1 VFLNYSWLDSS
12 IDDEFGSRKF
22 NSQSDYVLNVG
33 FIQDLPTWGASF
45 GASYRKQGEAY
56 SRVVGEEVTTT
67 YGGDLEI
74 FLEKRIGKDLT
85 IRLTGSNLLDANKK
99 ESFNKFTTIEDQ
111 RDRSFDEY
119 ELEAENAGPVFQLI
133 ARLAF

>member
-1 VFLNYSWLDSS
+1 M
-12 IDDEFGSRKF
+12 
-22 NSQSDYVLNVG
+22 
-33 FIQDLPTWGASF
+33 
-45 GASYRKQGEAY
+45 
-56 SRVVGEEVTTT
+56 GEEVTTT

-99 ESFNKFTTIEDQ
+99 EAFNKFTTIEDQ
-111 RDRSFDEY
+111 NDRNFDEY
-119 ELEAENAGPVFQLI
+119 ELERENAGPVFQLI